1 MYCIFVKKIKA
12 MKEKT
17 KYRIVHQRGLSWLQ
31 FESKKGW
38 RYIRDGATCKA
49 DCPKGIG
56 WIMFPKW
63 QIVCDEDESFFFDVW
78 VKEYPNIQDYFN
90 RNLRNIQE
98 KANCGK
104 SITYI
109 K

>member
-1 MYCIFVKKIKA
+1 

-38 RYIRDGATCKA
+38 RYIRNRATCRA
-49 DCPKGIG
+49 DCPRGLG
-56 WIMFPKW
+56 WIMFPDH
-63 QIVCDEDESFFFDVW
+63 QLVCNEDERFLIYAW
-78 VKEYPNIQDYFN
+78 IKAHPNIQDFFN
-90 RNLRNIQE
+90 MNLKNIQE

>member
-1 MYCIFVKKIKA
+1 

-38 RYIRDGATCKA
+38 RYIRDGATGEF
-49 DCPKGIG
+49 DCPRGFG
-56 WIMFPKW
+56 WMLSPSHALICNQSEGYF
-63 QIVCDEDESFFFDVW
+63 VNVW
-78 VKEYPNIQDYFN
+78 VKIYPNIQDYFN
-90 RNLRNIQE
+90 MNLRNIQE
-98 KANCGK
+98 KATCGK

-109 K
+109 Q